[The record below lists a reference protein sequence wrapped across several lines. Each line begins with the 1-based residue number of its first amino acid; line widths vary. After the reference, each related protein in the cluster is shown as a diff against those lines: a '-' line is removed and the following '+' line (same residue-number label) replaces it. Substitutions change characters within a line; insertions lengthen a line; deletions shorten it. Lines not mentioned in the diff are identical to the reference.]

1 MNPEVRSG
9 ARPERRPPRRDQPG
23 QLPARDRRSPEGDPQ
38 GVAPD
43 MAAEIAKRLGVGI
56 AWVPFATP
64 SELADAA
71 ADDAWD
77 VGLIGAE
84 PARAET
90 ISFTAAYTE
99 IEATYLVP
107 ADSALRGVE
116 DVDREGVR
124 IAVARGSAY
133 DLFLSRRL
141 EHAELVRASGLDG
154 SFDLFVEQKLD
165 ALAGAPAAP
174 HLRRGAAARRAHPR
188 REVHGRAAGGGDAAP
203 ARTRGGVPSRVRR
216 GKRRRAGSCSASS
229 TATASADYRSR
240 APRSGP
246 AVDASQSAP
255 AGPARHDAPSEGRQ
269 GPAGPP
275 PRRR

>member
-1 MNPEVRSG
+1 
-9 ARPERRPPRRDQPG
+9 
-23 QLPARDRRSPEGDPQ
+23 
-38 GVAPD
+38 

-90 ISFTAAYTE
+90 ILFTAAYTE

-107 ADSALRGVE
+107 ADSPLHGVE

-165 ALAGAPAAP
+165 ALAGLPAAP
-174 HLRRGAAARRAHPR
+174 HLRRGAAARRAHSR
-188 REVHGRAAGGGDAAP
+188 REVHGRAASGGDAAP

-216 GKRRRAGSCSASS
+216 GSEGERARAAPHRPPRRPRTVGRGRRVAIRDSAF
-229 TATASADYRSR
+229 
-240 APRSGP
+240 PIG
-246 AVDASQSAP
+246 P
-255 AGPARHDAPSEGRQ
+255 AGPIRHDAPSEGRQ
-269 GPAGPP
+269 GPAGPSAP
-275 PRRR
+275 GACAAEPFRKMLVGTSPERRSKKQIRWIYHPNSGSILPLFYL